1 MMRRRQP
8 DGSSGLPGTAGLDRE
23 RRGVMMK
30 GKPDLRTGDPRA
42 HDLVAE
48 IDEAIDAGDEP
59 RVEELSR
66 RLREI
71 DPAAGAG
78 SDT

>member
-1 MMRRRQP
+1 MFKR
-8 DGSSGLPGTAGLDRE
+8 
-23 RRGVMMK
+23 
-30 GKPDLRTGDPRA
+30 PDLRDGDPLV

-48 IDEAIDAGDEP
+48 IDEAINDGDVG
-59 RVEELSR
+59 RMEELSL
-66 RLREI
+66 RLHRL